1 MLFMLKDQMAIKRRP
16 YGEVIVIIFII
27 SPQNYAIFYV
37 NMSSCYQEPFSSF
50 VLEENKLKLDN
61 FVNYVTMIQLLRAR
75 LSS

>member
-50 VLEENKLKLDN
+50 VLEKNK
-61 FVNYVTMIQLLRAR
+61 
-75 LSS
+75 